1 MAQGVNPEVVV
12 AIWTPLK
19 DLETLDGFLRDL
31 KGRTGSE
38 VLVSEARMRPLHDP
52 MKMNGSAMVIVR
64 PPRGIDGD
72 VAGVA
77 EALVEALGEPGGEAR
92 IWLA

>member
-1 MAQGVNPEVVV
+1 MADDVVV

-31 KGRTGSE
+31 KGRAGGTE
-38 VLVSEARMRPLHDP
+38 VLVSEVRMRPLTDP

-64 PPRGIDGD
+64 PPRGLGAEIGAVGD
-72 VAGVA
+72 
-77 EALVEALGEPGGEAR
+77 ALVATLGEPGGEAR
-92 IWLA
+92 LWKA